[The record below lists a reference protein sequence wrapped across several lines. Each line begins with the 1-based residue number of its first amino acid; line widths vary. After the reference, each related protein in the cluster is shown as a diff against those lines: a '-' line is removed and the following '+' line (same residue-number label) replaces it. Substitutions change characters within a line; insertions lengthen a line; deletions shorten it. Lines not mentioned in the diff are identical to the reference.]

1 MAAFADYIGC
11 KVKYRE
17 LLPTKLGTCDLDMAV
32 NKIAGFVWKK
42 YYGQALNLLRSDS
55 PKSLTEAVEKCG
67 RRNSGQSKKWL
78 KELRVLNRF
87 RPCVDNEGPV
97 HNEGR
102 LRNSP
107 EVTEDMKLPF
117 ILPSEG
123 ALTRLVV

>member
-1 MAAFADYIGC
+1 M
-11 KVKYRE
+11 
-17 LLPTKLGTCDLDMAV
+17 
-32 NKIAGFVWKK
+32 
-42 YYGQALNLLRSDS
+42 LRSDS

-87 RPCVDNEGPV
+87 RPCVDKEGPV

-102 LRNSP
+102 LSNSP
-107 EVTEDMKLPF
+107 EVTEDMKLPL

-123 ALTRLVV
+123 ALTRLVVLKYHVDGCHALAFCTPFYPLKEILDCERLCCS